1 MNEFWQ
7 KLRRNTLTGI
17 PRKARRRWTS
27 AARIRVANPRMEK
40 NTAYYIVGTR
50 KNLIEQK
57 IIKRKGGFLGIGKRS
72 AVSSDSDLQNYT
84 KIDIRKV
91 TEVKL
96 SGKKIKILTS
106 HPSGS
111 YKLIGDAKKPTAIQ
125 INNPSEFWQ
134 KSKFLVIEI
143 DD

>member
-1 MNEFWQ
+1 M
-7 KLRRNTLTGI
+7 
-17 PRKARRRWTS
+17 
-27 AARIRVANPRMEK
+27 
-40 NTAYYIVGTR
+40 
-50 KNLIEQK
+50 
-57 IIKRKGGFLGIGKRS
+57 GIGKRS